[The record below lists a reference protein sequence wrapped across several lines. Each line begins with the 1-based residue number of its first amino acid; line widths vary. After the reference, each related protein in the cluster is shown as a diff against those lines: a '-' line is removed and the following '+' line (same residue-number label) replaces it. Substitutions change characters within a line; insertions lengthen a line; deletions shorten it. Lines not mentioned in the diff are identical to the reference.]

1 MMRSLFLMLL
11 AAASTTRGLALQQQ
25 LSPARQ
31 LAMSSRANGSTSYSA
46 PAVCRGSVERS
57 RPLFLSDATEQ
68 QEEPEEPVAA
78 PKTKTELAMD
88 LRRLFDMDEMGY
100 TVMIREENKG
110 VNGRLTPDEL
120 IAAIQKDPMF
130 GEDVEEYCETH
141 ASDGD
146 VEILDIGKFSD
157 DMESSAPLADEDN
170 LTIPGKGKY
179 LVHLSFAEGI
189 LATMRV
195 NVD

>member
-1 MMRSLFLMLL
+1 MLL
-11 AAASTTRGLALQQQ
+11 AAATTTRGFTPQQQQ
-25 LSPARQ
+25 LSPAH
-31 LAMSSRANGSTSYSA
+31 LS
-46 PAVCRGSVERS
+46 RS
-57 RPLFLSDATEQ
+57 RPLFVSDATEQ
-68 QEEPEEPVAA
+68 EDEDSAAA
-78 PKTKTELAMD
+78 PQKTKTELAMD

-110 VNGRLTPDEL
+110 VDGKLTPDEL

-130 GEDVEEYCETH
+130 GEDVEEYCATH

-146 VEILDIGKFSD
+146 VTILDIGKFSA
-157 DMESSAPLADEDN
+157 DMESSAPLADDAN
-170 LTIPGKGKY
+170 LTIPGKGNY